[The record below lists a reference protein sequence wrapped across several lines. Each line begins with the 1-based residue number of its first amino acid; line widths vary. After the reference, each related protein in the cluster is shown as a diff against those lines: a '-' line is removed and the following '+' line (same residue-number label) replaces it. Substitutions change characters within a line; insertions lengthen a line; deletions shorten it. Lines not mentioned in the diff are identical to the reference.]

1 MNESSSLILAE
12 TIININ
18 STMFS
23 DNEIFL
29 PVYIYRVVNIIYQ
42 VNLLM

>member
-1 MNESSSLILAE
+1 MNESSSLIIAE
-12 TIININ
+12 TIINVN
-18 STMFS
+18 SIMFS
-23 DNEIFL
+23 DNAFFL